1 MNEDTITT
9 LVTQEWSNATSGWL
23 KLADYGDWPH
33 ARGIQRLSR
42 EAAGRMCEYFK
53 SLRGR
58 LARRFGG
65 LPVYIGHP
73 DDPGF
78 AGNSG
83 HDDTRA
89 YAWIADMQDRDD
101 GLYVLPR
108 WSQAGRELLANAF
121 YKFLSPRWAMRHLEA
136 DIYEPVRLISIGLTN
151 QPNIP
156 GETIANELRPHPS
169 VEPTGTDDDERPD
182 ETEDR
187 EDPAPEARPVEA
199 LDVLELLGVDPEG
212 DWREACREL
221 AANARRWQKEG
232 AELADTNA
240 ELSAENERFYRIANE
255 SERTRTHS
263 QEAFANERRARISLL
278 LDHALL
284 RGRILP
290 HERETWERGLEADFD
305 TGLRELCNAECAL
318 HTQPRTRELG
328 RRAPLVQMR
337 RDFLALVNERIDST
351 GEDFTTAWS
360 ALKRDRPDLYDQLK
374 LI

>member
-1 MNEDTITT
+1 MKEDTIST
-9 LVTQEWSNATSGWL
+9 LVTQEWSNATTGWL

-33 ARGIQRLSR
+33 TRGIQRLSR

-78 AGNSG
+78 AGQSG

-101 GLYVLPR
+101 GLYILPR
-108 WSQAGRELLANAF
+108 WSQAGRELLSNAF
-121 YKFLSPRWAMRHLEA
+121 YKFLSPRWAMRHLDA
-136 DIYEPVRLISIGLTN
+136 DVYEPVRLISIGLTN

-156 GETIANELRPHPS
+156 GEAIANEIRPL
-169 VEPTGTDDDERPD
+169 DDDEVTSGGGSGED
-182 ETEDR
+182 ETNDYRDQEPT
-187 EDPAPEARPVEA
+187 EVRPVEA
-199 LDVLELLGVDPEG
+199 LDVLELIGVDPEG
-212 DWREACREL
+212 DWQAACREL
-221 AANARRWQKEG
+221 VANAQRWEEEG
-232 AELADTNA
+232 AALAETNE

-255 SERTRTHS
+255 SEKSRTQTR
-263 QEAFANERRARISLL
+263 EDFANERRARISLL
-278 LDHALL
+278 IDHALL

-290 HERETWERGLEADFD
+290 HERETWERGLEADFE
-305 TGLRELCNAECAL
+305 TGLRELCNAGHAL
-318 HTQPRTRELG
+318 HTQPRTEGLG
-328 RRAPLVQMR
+328 RRAPLVQKR
-337 RDFLALVNERIDST
+337 RDFLALVNERADST

-360 ALKRDRPDLYDQLK
+360 AMKRDRPDLYDQLN

>member
-1 MNEDTITT
+1 
-9 LVTQEWSNATSGWL
+9 
-23 KLADYGDWPH
+23 
-33 ARGIQRLSR
+33 
-42 EAAGRMCEYFK
+42 
-53 SLRGR
+53 
-58 LARRFGG
+58 
-65 LPVYIGHP
+65 VYIGHP

-89 YAWIADMQDRDD
+89 YAWIADMQDRND

-156 GETIANELRPHPS
+156 GEAIANELRS
-169 VEPTGTDDDERPD
+169 ATGVKPTVTQNDVLPD
-182 ETEDR
+182 SAEDR
-187 EDPAPEARPVEA
+187 EGASPELRAVEA

-221 AANARRWQKEG
+221 AANARRWKKEG

-255 SERTRTHS
+255 SEKTRS
-263 QEAFANERRARISLL
+263 RAEDSFANERRARIGLL

-290 HERETWERGLEADFD
+290 HERESWERGLEADFE

-318 HTQPRTRELG
+318 HTQPHTRELG
-328 RRAPLVQMR
+328 RRAPLVQKR

>member
-1 MNEDTITT
+1 MKEDSITT

-33 ARGIQRLSR
+33 ARGVQRLSR
-42 EAAGRMCEYFK
+42 EAATRMCDYFK

-78 AGNSG
+78 SGQSG

-121 YKFLSPRWAMRHLEA
+121 YKFLSPRWAMRHL
-136 DIYEPVRLISIGLTN
+136 DGNLYEPVRLISIGLTN

-156 GETIANELRPHPS
+156 GEAIANEIIRPSAPQQVPDSTDTHTAE
-169 VEPTGTDDDERPD
+169 EPT
-182 ETEDR
+182 TEV
-187 EDPAPEARPVEA
+187 RPVEA
-199 LDVLELLGVDPEG
+199 LDVLELIGVDPEG
-212 DWREACREL
+212 DWRAACREL
-221 AANARRWQKEG
+221 VANARRWEKDG
-232 AELADTNA
+232 APLAETSEELT
-240 ELSAENERFYRIANE
+240 AENERFYRIATE
-255 SERTRTHS
+255 SERVCTQARES
-263 QEAFANERRARISLL
+263 FSNERRARIALL

-290 HERETWERGLEADFD
+290 HERENWERGLQADFE
-305 TGLRELCNAECAL
+305 TGLRELCNTDCAL
-318 HTQPRTRELG
+318 HTQPRTHGLG
-328 RRAPLVQMR
+328 QRAPLVQKR
-337 RDFLALVNERIDST
+337 RDFLALVNERAEST

-360 ALKRDRPDLYDQLK
+360 CVKRDRPDLYDQLN